1 VTAPDAGGPVRLGL
15 ESSNEVMQA
24 RRQAE
29 VDRRK
34 MQSQM
39 NMQIGPDRFQ
49 LGSKQIMIDAPGRR
63 LDRNA
68 EKGFG
73 RD

>member
-1 VTAPDAGGPVRLGL
+1 
-15 ESSNEVMQA
+15 MQA